1 MSTPQMPKPRNLFI
15 QMSGAPGSGKSTIA
29 AQLGRRINGVVID
42 HDVFRSSL
50 IETGIP
56 FEQAAKCAYRL
67 QWAQAQHIIKQGLSV
82 IVDSTCNYQ
91 DILDC
96 GSALANQHYYTY
108 WYIECRVQDIDLLD
122 ERLRTRDPM
131 TSQRTGV
138 DRPPAAAAESD
149 HAAQDSRALFKKWIE
164 SPFRPKDNV
173 LIVDST
179 RSPDILR
186 DEILKQITSGM
197 EANRAA

>member
-1 MSTPQMPKPRNLFI
+1 MSTTQPPKPHNLFI

-29 AQLGRRINGVVID
+29 AQLGRWINGVVID

-50 IETGIP
+50 IESGIP
-56 FEQAAKCAYRL
+56 FEQAAQCAYRL
-67 QWAQAQHIIKQGLSV
+67 QWAQAQHIIEQGLSV

-91 DILDC
+91 DILDR
-96 GSALANQHYYTY
+96 GSALANQHDYTY
-108 WYIECRVQDIDLLD
+108 WYIECKVQDIDLLD

-138 DRPPAAAAESD
+138 DRPPAAAAAAAESE
-149 HAAQDSRALFKKWIE
+149 HAAQDSRALFKKWME

-173 LIVDST
+173 VIVDST
-179 RSPDILR
+179 RSPDTLR
-186 DEILKQITSGM
+186 DEILKQITGGM
-197 EANRAA
+197 E